1 MKNINVAIIGS
12 GTMGMGIAQ
21 LSATMGNKTYLYDI
35 EQNALEK
42 AEEFINKMLQKLVDK
57 NKLTEHQYKSIS
69 EKINYTSELNDIADA
84 EMVIEAIVEDP
95 DVKKKV
101 FSDIEKIVSYETILA
116 SNTSSLSI
124 AAISSALKKPE
135 RMLGIHFFNPAPL
148 MPLVEIVPS
157 LLTNRET
164 VNKSKE
170 IIDLWGK
177 KTVIAKDTP
186 GFIVNRIAR
195 PFYGEALRIY
205 EEGIADITQID
216 SIMKE
221 LGNFRMGPFELMDLI
236 GNDVNYA
243 VNEKVFEQ
251 TYFDQR
257 YKPSITQ
264 KRYVEAGLY
273 GRKTKRGFY
282 NYNADSTSAPLEL
295 PENIKKEIF
304 YRILA
309 MLINEAADALRLNIA
324 KRDDI
329 ETAMQNGVN
338 YPKGLLKWCDDLG
351 ADFIYKKL
359 NELFIEYGEDRY
371 RPSPLLRKMAE
382 KKSKFF

>member
-1 MKNINVAIIGS
+1 LIYGA
-12 GTMGMGIAQ
+12 
-21 LSATMGNKTYLYDI
+21 
-35 EQNALEK
+35 
-42 AEEFINKMLQKLVDK
+42 
-57 NKLTEHQYKSIS
+57 
-69 EKINYTSELNDIADA
+69 
-84 EMVIEAIVEDP
+84 
-95 DVKKKV
+95 
-101 FSDIEKIVSYETILA
+101 
-116 SNTSSLSI
+116 
-124 AAISSALKKPE
+124 
-135 RMLGIHFFNPAPL
+135 
-148 MPLVEIVPS
+148 
-157 LLTNRET
+157 
-164 VNKSKE
+164 
-170 IIDLWGK
+170 K